1 MWGIVPAAGRGTRLQ
16 PLAFSKELLPLGS
29 RVDNGIERPCAVSEY
44 LLERMILG
52 GADKICIVI
61 SPDKSD
67 ILGYFG
73 DCYGSAHIVYAVQ
86 PRPCGLCDAVFRA
99 HPLMTDS
106 EPVIVG
112 LPDTIW
118 FPDTALAALPDDV
131 LSFLLFPVER
141 PEFFDAVV
149 LDGAGRVLE
158 VEVKRPDPSSHW
170 IWGAFKIP
178 GRVFP
183 ALRRLWIARGRA
195 DEYFGTLINAYL
207 ADGGTALGVRAGAA
221 YVDVGTL
228 NGYRAAMA
236 LLAEQSNMGASAK
249 VVQAMG
255 WPAGRRPKTLARR
268 AGVSPALPPPYPP
281 PLAGE
286 GRVGAGET
294 PTVPLARAWRRE

>member
-29 RVDNGIERPCAVSEY
+29 RIDDGIERPCAVSEY

-158 VEVKRPDPSSHW
+158 VEVKRPNPSSRW

-207 ADGGTALGVRAGAA
+207 VDGGTALGVRAGAA

-236 LLAEQSNMGASAK
+236 LLTEQSNMGASAK

-255 WPAGRRPKTLARR
+255 WPAGRRAKTLAGT
-268 AGVSPALPPPYPP
+268 AGVSPAL
-281 PLAGE
+281 AG
-286 GRVGAGET
+286 GSSDAGET
-294 PTVPLARAWRRE
+294 PALPLGRAGRRE